1 MFKVVTDQ
9 LKVAQ
14 GWVRCGHCTEVFDA
28 SLYLQTTQ
36 NPIPDAPPASKI
48 DADFKAPVEPAV
60 SVVPSS
66 APEAEPVRTV
76 QHVPDSVVSHAVGAE
91 VELLES
97 AQIADTGPVSE
108 LPDVLS
114 EASPDDDVSFV
125 RDSRRQA
132 FWRGPAVRFALGL
145 SGLLLAAVLLVQF
158 SVQQRNR
165 LAAME
170 PWLKPWLQ
178 MLCEPLQC
186 DIAPLRYIEGV
197 VIDSSSFN
205 KINSDFYR
213 LSFALKNTG
222 TIPLAMPSLE
232 VTLTDIQEH
241 AVVRR
246 VVTPAQF
253 GVTDGS
259 GLLNAGSD
267 FSGVVV
273 MHVLDSDALS
283 AVGSTPPVAVPLR
296 VAGYRVLAFYP

>member
-9 LKVAQ
+9 LKVSQ

-36 NPIPDAPPASKI
+36 NPIPDSLPDSKI

-60 SVVPSS
+60 SVVPPS
-66 APEAEPVRTV
+66 AQEAESARTV
-76 QHVPDSVVSHAVGAE
+76 QHIPDSVISHVVGAE
-91 VELLES
+91 IKLLES
-97 AQIADTGPVSE
+97 AQVADTDAVSE
-108 LPDVLS
+108 LSDVLP
-114 EASPDDDVSFV
+114 EASPDDGVSFV

-132 FWRGPAVRFALGL
+132 FWRRPAVRFALGL
-145 SGLLLAAVLLVQF
+145 SGLLLAVVLLVQF

-165 LAAME
+165 LVAME

-186 DIAPLRYIEGV
+186 DIAPLRHIEGI

-205 KINSDFYR
+205 KISSDFYR

-241 AVVRR
+241 AVISR
-246 VVTPAQF
+246 VITPAQF

-259 GLLNAGSD
+259 GLLNTGSD
-267 FSGVVV
+267 FPGVIV
-273 MHVLDSDALS
+273 MHVLGSDALS
-283 AVGSTPPVAVPLR
+283 TVGSTPPVAVPLR

>member
-1 MFKVVTDQ
+1 M
-9 LKVAQ
+9 
-14 GWVRCGHCTEVFDA
+14 
-28 SLYLQTTQ
+28 
-36 NPIPDAPPASKI
+36 
-48 DADFKAPVEPAV
+48 
-60 SVVPSS
+60 
-66 APEAEPVRTV
+66 
-76 QHVPDSVVSHAVGAE
+76 
-91 VELLES
+91 
-97 AQIADTGPVSE
+97 
-108 LPDVLS
+108 
-114 EASPDDDVSFV
+114 
-125 RDSRRQA
+125 
-132 FWRGPAVRFALGL
+132 RFALGL

-232 VTLTDIQEH
+232 LTLTDIQEH
-241 AVVRR
+241 AVVRC

-259 GLLNAGSD
+259 GLLNAGAD

-273 MHVLDSDALS
+273 MHVLGSDALS